1 MQDAEERG
9 IEQGIAIGEERGIA
23 MGIAQEAARNKAENE
38 RKREELMKFV
48 RAFGM
53 SPEQIKE
60 FTVIYDGEN

>member
-1 MQDAEERG
+1 
-9 IEQGIAIGEERGIA
+9 

-38 RKREELMKFV
+38 RKREKLMKLL

-60 FTVIYDGEN
+60 FMVIYDSEN